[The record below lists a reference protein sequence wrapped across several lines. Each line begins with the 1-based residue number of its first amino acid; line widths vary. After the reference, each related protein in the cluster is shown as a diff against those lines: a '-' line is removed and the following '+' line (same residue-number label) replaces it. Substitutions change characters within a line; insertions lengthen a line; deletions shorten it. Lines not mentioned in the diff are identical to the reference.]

1 MSRGEMFQEYEEK
14 RKKDGFFPQLYKAV
28 CNAMGD
34 ENIDKLETMRDDMP
48 EMIKFTYELKCFK
61 DSLEIKEFYPEKNLY
76 ESKAKKDYGNKAYK
90 DGKDLD
96 ALYHYSQ
103 VLINN

>member
-48 EMIKFTYELKCFK
+48 EMIK
-61 DSLEIKEFYPEKNLY
+61 
-76 ESKAKKDYGNKAYK
+76 
-90 DGKDLD
+90 
-96 ALYHYSQ
+96 
-103 VLINN
+103 